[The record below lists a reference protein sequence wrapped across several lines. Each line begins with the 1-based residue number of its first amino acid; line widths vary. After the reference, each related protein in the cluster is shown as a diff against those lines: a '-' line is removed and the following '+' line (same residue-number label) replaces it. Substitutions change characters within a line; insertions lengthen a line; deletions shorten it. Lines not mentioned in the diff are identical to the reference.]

1 MAIWQLG
8 FDHYLQLINQS
19 RLRLKSKNE
28 MLFTSKAFSVTSVAV
43 GLRLG
48 F

>member
-8 FDHYLQLINQS
+8 FYHYLLLINQS

-28 MLFTSKAFSVTSVAV
+28 MLFTSKAS
-43 GLRLG
+43 LLLQLQLD
-48 F
+48 